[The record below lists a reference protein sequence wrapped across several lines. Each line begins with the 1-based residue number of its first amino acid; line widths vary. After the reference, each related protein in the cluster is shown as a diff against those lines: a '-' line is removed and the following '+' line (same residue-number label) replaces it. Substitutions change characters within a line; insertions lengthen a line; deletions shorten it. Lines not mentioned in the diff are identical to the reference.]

1 MCNISFVQVLL
12 LLLGLFTLITLH
24 FVVLVA
30 PLLRFC
36 LPACLLAW
44 LFFCL
49 SVFCCCSTVSERT
62 SFFKGSTGHCRA
74 AVPRLNESAVDFVAR
89 TEKKEV
95 VNETADGILVNLHLR
110 HVAIVV

>member
-1 MCNISFVQVLL
+1 MKRRRCI
-12 LLLGLFTLITLH
+12 I
-24 FVVLVA
+24 VA
-30 PLLRFC
+30 YVY
-36 LPACLLAW
+36 ACLRACVV
-44 LFFCL
+44 FCL

-95 VNETADGILVNLHLR
+95 VTCNETADGILVNLHLR